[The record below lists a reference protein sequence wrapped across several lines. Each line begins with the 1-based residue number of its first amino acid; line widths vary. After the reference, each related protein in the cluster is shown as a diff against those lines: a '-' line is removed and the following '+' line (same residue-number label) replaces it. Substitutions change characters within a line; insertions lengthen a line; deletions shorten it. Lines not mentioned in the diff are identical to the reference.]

1 MGLDVLQYTGPRFK
15 ELLPKK
21 YLTLAR
27 PGDQIDPPKAFD
39 TWHVYMRLNYH
50 HFHRLFLK
58 YCFVHFFQK
67 KKILTAPP
75 GGHGGHF

>member
-1 MGLDVLQYTGPRFK
+1 MHLQICINPCMTRG
-15 ELLPKK
+15 
-21 YLTLAR
+21 
-27 PGDQIDPPKAFD
+27 GQIDPPPKAFD

-67 KKILTAPP
+67 KNFDGTPP
-75 GGHGGHF
+75 GGHGGSFLKGPQTKICQF